1 MKKLA
6 TTRAFT
12 LPEITLAIGVVAFGL
27 VAIFSILPFGLTA
40 QKDNRDDTIIRLEAE
55 FWKDWLLLNAPSV
68 EDIRRVE
75 RVEVY
80 QAPTGTT
87 NTMVAAQRRSVFF
100 NPFRN
105 ISRNITG
112 ASLANRVL
120 LGYTQDSNAS
130 AVPNEYIYPLNSV
143 ALSGAQANWASDVG
157 GWLLGPVGNSNLLAS
172 GHWGNFALV
181 KSLNGSLFDRLYGAE
196 PETEAFGYL
205 ERDFSM
211 GYILQVEPWNHDD
224 GGQVKISF
232 YWPLFDEAKQAIKQN
247 ESLMEIVR
255 SSKTQS
261 PLIGLGLTI
270 PRFNSKSFVI
280 RTPRRIVPVT
290 LRSKLDLPER
300 RVSDYWGD
308 SAKGDEVNIAQLRDD
323 MSPYSSLNH
332 FENAANILTN
342 RARRIFNDG
351 ATPGRVE
358 VKYNNQWINQ
368 SAYPDAGVDLS
379 FVPTDFNLKQRTAQR
394 WKLGRAGM
402 HLYPEGMTHPAN
414 EFSIAWVNSLQE
426 PFFYRE
432 LPTRAVQ
439 ILRLS
444 DLPSMSFYSY
454 ELNTLKNGQSWDEL
468 IGTMV
473 QTNVDRGRLLEHS
486 GERFYVAS
494 RVRETTHRSL
504 TPLEKALARAGVP
517 GWQWKPNE
525 DKAPQLWR
533 FE

>member
-105 ISRNITG
+105 ISSNITG

-196 PETEAFGYL
+196 PETEAFGYM

-232 YWPLFDEAKQAIKQN
+232 YWPMFDEAKQAIKQN

-261 PLIGLGLTI
+261 PLIGLGLTV
-270 PRFNSKSFVI
+270 PRFNTKSFVI
-280 RTPRRIVPVT
+280 RTPRKIVPAI
-290 LRSKLDLPER
+290 LRSNLDLQER
-300 RVSDYWGD
+300 HVSDYWVETAQG
-308 SAKGDEVNIAQLRDD
+308 GEVDVEGLSNDLAI
-323 MSPYSSLNH
+323 SYSYNTTTNQVGVVSLP
-332 FENAANILTN
+332 
-342 RARRIFNDG
+342 RKVFNNG
-351 ATPGRVE
+351 VQWGIQVR
-358 VKYNNQWINQ
+358 YNNQWVNQ
-368 SAYPDAGVDLS
+368 SAYPNARTDLS
-379 FVPTDFNLKQRTAQR
+379 FVPSDFSVSRRQSQE
-394 WKLGRAGM
+394 WSVGRSGM
-402 HLYPEGMTHPAN
+402 CLYPRGLSHPNN
-414 EFSIAWVNSLQE
+414 EFSIAWVDPGQRPYFYKRLQ
-426 PFFYRE
+426 
-432 LPTRAVQ
+432 TGTVQ
-439 ILRLS
+439 ILQQPS
-444 DLPSMSFYSY
+444 DLPQDGFYS
-454 ELNTLKNGQSWDEL
+454 LNTTKYGQSWNEL
-468 IGTMV
+468 IGSMV
-473 QTNVDRGRLLEHS
+473 QTNANRGQLLKEVDGRY
-486 GERFYVAS
+486 YVAC
-494 RVRETTHRSL
+494 RVRETTHRAL
-504 TPLEKALARAGVP
+504 TPLEKALAGVS
-517 GWQWKPNE
+517 GWQWKPDE
-525 DKAPQLWR
+525 HKAPQLWR